1 MTLLHQ
7 IVLYG
12 ALIFLGLSLLI
23 PGAVGVVRPETS
35 AAGKLVA
42 HGADARSHLR
52 ALNAMMAAIGALAL
66 WACVD
71 LAGSR
76 TLVTALGVIL
86 AALVPARLWSAAR
99 DGAPGAMTWLYLGI
113 EAALA
118 ALFLLWP
125 PPVMA

>member
-52 ALNAMMAAIGALAL
+52 TLNAMMAAVGALAL

-76 TLVTALGVIL
+76 ALVLALGVIL
-86 AALVPARLWSAAR
+86 AALVPARLWSVAR
-99 DGAPGAMTWLYLGI
+99 DGTPGAMTWLYLGI

-118 ALFLLWP
+118 VLFLVWP
-125 PPVMA
+125 PALI

>member
-1 MTLLHQ
+1 MTLIHQ

-23 PGAVGVVRPETS
+23 PGVMGVVRPETS

-42 HGADARSHLR
+42 DGADAQSHLR
-52 ALNAMMAAIGALAL
+52 SLNAMMAAVGALAL
-66 WACVD
+66 WACID

-76 TLVTALGVIL
+76 ALVVALGVIL
-86 AALVPARLWSAAR
+86 AALVPARLWSIAR
-99 DGAPGAMTWLYLGI
+99 DGAPGAMTWLYLGV

-118 ALFLLWP
+118 GLFLLWP
-125 PPVMA
+125 PPVV